1 MSRNISLDLLK
12 IFLAFCIIALHG
24 KIFSDASGLLSFFTV
39 NGFFR
44 VGVPIFLIISGY
56 YFFLVKDIRVWL
68 KRVTLLY
75 LIWMVVYSLF
85 YFDFSFSSQAIIKNM
100 FFLIFGYHHLWYLVG
115 TIAGGFLLYIAKSFS
130 TQTQIFSAI
139 GLFVLGCLIQ
149 YVGNFHFLPKNFD
162 SILNFYPVY
171 RNFFTV
177 CYPFLMFGFLIHK
190 LNLTAKYKKIA
201 PFAVLLS
208 LILLYIEVYIN
219 YFFISKTDPLDLM
232 FSLMLLCPFIFIFV
246 FNLNIK
252 GEGKTLALFSTAL
265 YLIHPLFQNLLKS
278 FNINSIELFLVTVVL
293 SCLASI
299 VLIMLNKKIKVI
311 L

>member
-1 MSRNISLDLLK
+1 MARNISLDMLK
-12 IFLAFCIIALHG
+12 LFLALAIIALHG
-24 KIFSDASGLLSFFTV
+24 KIFLDLNNLLYFFTV
-39 NGFFR
+39 NGIFR
-44 VGVPIFLIISGY
+44 IGVPVFLLITGY
-56 YFFLVKDIRVWL
+56 YLFLLKDFKIWFLRLFSLYVCWMIFYSVFYVNYLKSLGNIFEIFFL
-68 KRVTLLY
+68 
-75 LIWMVVYSLF
+75 
-85 YFDFSFSSQAIIKNM
+85 
-100 FFLIFGYHHLWYLVG
+100 GYHHLWYLAG
-115 TIAGGFLLYIAKSFS
+115 TIGGGGFLYFTKGLNTIV
-130 TQTQIFSAI
+130 QISLAFF
-139 GLFVLGCLIQ
+139 LFILGCFLQ
-149 YVGNFHFLPKNFD
+149 YMGNFHLFPKKIDFL
-162 SILNFYPVY
+162 LNYYPFY
-171 RNFFTV
+171 RNSFTV

-201 PFAVLLS
+201 PFAVIIS
-208 LILLYIEVYIN
+208 LILLYLEVYIN
-219 YFFISKTDPLDLM
+219 YFFISKKDPLDLM

>member
-1 MSRNISLDLLK
+1 MMRNISLDLLK

-24 KIFSDASGLLSFFTV
+24 KVFSDISGLLSFFTV

-44 VGVPIFLIISGY
+44 VGVPIFLIITGY
-56 YFFLVKDIRVWL
+56 YFFLINDIRVWL

-75 LIWMVVYSLF
+75 LIWMVFYSLF
-85 YFDFSFSSQAIIKNM
+85 YFEFSFSSQAIIKNM
-100 FFLIFGYHHLWYLVG
+100 FFLIFGYHHLWYLAG
-115 TIAGGFLLYIAKSFS
+115 TIAGGWLLYIAKSFS
-130 TQTQIFSAI
+130 TRTQIFSAL
-139 GLFVLGCLIQ
+139 GLFTLGCLIQ
-149 YVGNFHFLPKNFD
+149 YLGNFHFLPKNFD

-190 LNLTAKYKKIA
+190 LNLTTKYKKIA
-201 PFAVLLS
+201 PLAVLIS
-208 LILLYIEVYIN
+208 LIILYVEVYIN

-232 FSLMLLCPFIFIFV
+232 FSLALICPAIFIFV
-246 FNLNIK
+246 FNLNFQ
-252 GEGKTLALFSTAL
+252 GEGKTLALLSTAL
-265 YLIHPLFQNLLKS
+265 YLIHPLFQNLLKPY
-278 FNINSIELFLVTVVL
+278 NISSIEMFFVTVFL

-299 VLIMLNKKIKVI
+299 ILIALNKKIKVI